1 MADWLGTF
9 KLNMITDISVFKEVR
24 RYIKQLLN
32 ARVLT
37 PQSKATNLVYT
48 SHISDIIQLYL

>member
-1 MADWLGTF
+1 MNGHYIGGLLADCLGTL

-32 ARVLT
+32 ARVL
-37 PQSKATNLVYT
+37 N
-48 SHISDIIQLYL
+48 